1 LKKVQK
7 RFANISDGEFRR
19 SHPQIIGLGV
29 TPLAARALAW
39 RYALEI
45 DLETHNM
52 DMKTAPLSLLND
64 PTLLKTD
71 ALINGAW
78 VKGHSRFDVH
88 DPATGQKLCDVAN
101 LGAKEAEDAIQAANA
116 AWPAWRT
123 KTAKER
129 SIILRKWYDLL
140 MANVEDL
147 GRIMTAEQGK
157 PFAEAK
163 GEVAYGA
170 SFVEWFAEEAKR
182 VNGETLPQ
190 FDNNRRLT
198 VLKQPIGVCAAI
210 TPWNFPLAMITR
222 KVAPALAAGCPVVIK
237 PAELTPLTALAAA
250 ELAIRAGIPAGV
262 LNILTADSDNSIA
275 IGKVI
280 CDSDVVRHLS
290 FTGST
295 EVGRILMAQS
305 APSVKKLSLELG
317 GNAPFIVFD
326 DADIDSAVEGAM
338 ASKYRNAG
346 QTCVC
351 ANRLYVQEGVYDEF
365 VQKFAAKVKSLK
377 VGNGFDEGVVQGPLI
392 EEAALQKVERHVQDA
407 LAKGGKVLAGGKR
420 LNGQFF
426 EPTVVSEARA
436 DMLCAKEETF
446 GPFAPVFRF
455 KTEQEAIDAANNTEF
470 GLASYFYSRDIGRI
484 YRVAEGLEYGMVGI
498 NVGIIATEHVPFG
511 GVKQSGLGREGSH
524 HGMEEYLE
532 MKYLCLGDILK

>member
-1 LKKVQK
+1 M
-7 RFANISDGEFRR
+7 
-19 SHPQIIGLGV
+19 
-29 TPLAARALAW
+29 LAPKPN
-39 RYALEI
+39 
-45 DLETHNM
+45 LETSM

-71 ALINGAW
+71 ALINGQW
-78 VKGHSRFDVH
+78 VAGTSRFDVN
-88 DPATGQKLCDVAN
+88 DPATGKKLADVAN
-101 LGAKEAEDAIQAANA
+101 LGPADAEAAIAAANT
-116 AWPAWRT
+116 AWGPWKA
-123 KTAKER
+123 KTGKER
-129 SIILRKWYDLL
+129 SAVLRKWFDLL
-140 MANVEDL
+140 MANQEDL

-170 SFVEWFAEEAKR
+170 SFVEWYAEEAKR

-190 FDNNRRLT
+190 FDNNRRLL
-198 VLKQPIGVCAAI
+198 VIKQAIGVCAAI

-237 PAELTPLTALAAA
+237 PAELTPLSALAAA
-250 ELAIRAGIPAGV
+250 ELAVRAGIPAGV

-275 IGKVI
+275 VGKVF
-280 CDSDVVRHLS
+280 CASDTVRHIS

-295 EVGRILMAQS
+295 DVGRILMAQS
-305 APSVKKLSLELG
+305 APSIKKLALELG
-317 GNAPFIVFD
+317 GNAPFIVFY

-351 ANRLYVQEGVYDEF
+351 ANRIYVQDKVYDQF
-365 VQKFAAKVKSLK
+365 VEKFAAKVKALK
-377 VGNGFDEGVVQGPLI
+377 VGNGFEDGVVQGPLI
-392 EEAALQKVERHVQDA
+392 EDAAVQKVERHVQDA
-407 LAKGGKVLAGGKR
+407 IAKGGKVVVGGKK

-426 EPTVVSEARA
+426 EPTVISGATA

-455 KTEQEAIDAANNTEF
+455 HKDQEAIDAANNTEF
-470 GLASYFYSRDIGRI
+470 GLASYFYSRDVGRI
-484 YRVAEGLEYGMVGI
+484 FRVSEALEYGMVGI
-498 NVGIIATEHVPFG
+498 NVGVIATEHVPFG
-511 GVKQSGLGREGSH
+511 GVKQSGLGREGSS
-524 HGMEEYLE
+524 HGMDEYLE
-532 MKYLCLGDILK
+532 MKYLCIGDIAK